1 MSTRAILG
9 ATLRWHLRKARRL
22 FALLTERLASPSRAA
37 VRSGVRWG

>member
-22 FALLTERLASPSRAA
+22 FALLTERLASRAA